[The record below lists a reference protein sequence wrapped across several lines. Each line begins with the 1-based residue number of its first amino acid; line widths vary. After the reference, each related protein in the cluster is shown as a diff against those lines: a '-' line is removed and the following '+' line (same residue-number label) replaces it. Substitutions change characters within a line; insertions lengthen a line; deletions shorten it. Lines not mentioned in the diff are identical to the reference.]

1 MEGFGLLNT
10 GLPLAALTALALLLP
25 LVTVPRATRS
35 QRRLALGIALSAGI
49 TLVAGAGLFALLY
62 GAGGGAPRL
71 AAVLRG
77 SGLAALVWAPLLG
90 SGLAALVWAPLL
102 ALSWFVRA
110 QGVEARRGE
119 DIARGVDGARPHG
132 ENGD

>member
-77 SGLAALVWAPLLG
+77 SGLAALVWAPLL
-90 SGLAALVWAPLL
+90 